1 MKSSGFIFRYGFV
14 LSLVG
19 LTGMMMAS
27 CTSTSS
33 SYSADRETEAVGE
46 YGVAPRNVERPRAGV
61 PDFDIQDNDLGKN
74 AAAVAADQLTTLL
87 INSGRFR
94 VIERA
99 QLDQVLEEQNRESV
113 RSDEKAKKKQVRGV
127 NYLLIGKITNFKL
140 QRVEQGSDLG
150 VGQVDLPGDG
160 GFGGLDVSKDET
172 VVKANVGVDLRLVD
186 PETGE
191 AFLADSSDF
200 TRVNKASSMGVE
212 VLGSGAESDSN
223 LQIKKDNQGKILR
236 LALDDT
242 LQKMMPKIDRMLRR
256 RHKSDGNSSN

>member
-1 MKSSGFIFRYGFV
+1 MKLSGFVARYGFV
-14 LSLVG
+14 ISVFGLLGLLSV
-19 LTGMMMAS
+19 S

-33 SYSADRETEAVGE
+33 SYSADRETQNVGQ
-46 YGVAPRNVERPRAGV
+46 YGMAPRNVERPRAGV

-74 AAAVAADQLTTLL
+74 AAAVAADQLTTLT

-99 QLDQVLEEQNRESV
+99 QLEQVLEEQNRESV

-127 NYLLIGKITNFKL
+127 DYLLIGKITNFNL
-140 QRVEQGSDLG
+140 QRVEQGSDFG

-160 GFGGLDVSKDET
+160 AFGGLDVSKDET
-172 VVKANVGVDLRLVD
+172 VVKASVGVDLRLVD

-191 AFLADSSDF
+191 AFLADSSDY
-200 TRVNKASSMGVE
+200 TRVNKASAMGVE
-212 VLGSGAESDSN
+212 VLGAGAESDSN
-223 LQIKKDNQGKILR
+223 LEIKKDNQGKILR

-242 LQKMMPKIDRMLRR
+242 LRKMMPKIDRLLQR
-256 RHKSDGNSSN
+256 RHKRSGSSN